1 MKQLSTFAIACVV
14 LCFATSAQATI
25 LDDFNSGVIVTD
37 FLFDDALGT
46 QIQSAANSAAGGLL
60 FDEDADNNLVVTD
73 GNGHLDASP
82 KNNTDFGSN
91 YVDIAGISS
100 GRVIALFDVQW
111 AFDENVYDAGE
122 DEEFRLSLIQFDPRS
137 TFVTGEIFFTRTSAT
152 EVELVGNAVGTG
164 ATDTTP
170 VLFGSSGQL
179 LTMLDANLS
188 ASTMELFYSTDS
200 GASFV
205 SAGIG
210 ALDPTRGIESVRLVI
225 NEDFTGDRLLIERF
239 AVSHIIPEPATMS
252 LLLFGFVGLVGCR
265 QRG

>member
-1 MKQLSTFAIACVV
+1 MKQLSTLAIACVV
-14 LCFATSAQATI
+14 LSFATSAQATI

-37 FLFDDALGT
+37 FQFDDTLGT
-46 QIQSAANSAAGGLL
+46 QIQSAANSAAGGLM
-60 FDEDADNNLVVTD
+60 FDVDTDNDLVVTD
-73 GNGHLDASP
+73 GSGHLDASG
-82 KNNTDFGSN
+82 KNNTEFGSN
-91 YVDIAGISS
+91 YVDIAGITS
-100 GRVIALFDVQW
+100 GRVIGLFDVQW
-111 AFDENVYDAGE
+111 AFDENVYDSAQ

-164 ATDTTP
+164 ATDTST
-170 VLFGSSGQL
+170 VTLGSSGQL
-179 LTMLDANLS
+179 LTMLDVNLS
-188 ASTMELFYSTDS
+188 ASTMELLYSSDNGT
-200 GASFV
+200 SFV
-205 SAGIG
+205 SAGVG

-252 LLLFGFVGLVGCR
+252 LLLFGFVGLVGRR